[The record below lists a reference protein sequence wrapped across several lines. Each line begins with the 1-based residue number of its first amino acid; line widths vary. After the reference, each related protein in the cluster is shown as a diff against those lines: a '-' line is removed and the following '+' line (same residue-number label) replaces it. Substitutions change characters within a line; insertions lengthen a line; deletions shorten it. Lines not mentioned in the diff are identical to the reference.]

1 MGVIPREG
9 YPSGVEGTAARGHER
24 AEESQRQT
32 LVEVGLERPATE
44 GESPVDE
51 NALLSSGR
59 FPSKAGHVE
68 ARSNPGGPSPQAK
81 YSSQPDAALARIV
94 GENPIPR
101 TELTKKLWEYIKK
114 NNLQQKKFIK
124 ADEALEAVF
133 NGKKE
138 VDMFELTRLVNSH
151 IVK

>member
-1 MGVIPREG
+1 MSNE
-9 YPSGVEGTAARGHER
+9 
-24 AEESQRQT
+24 
-32 LVEVGLERPATE
+32 
-44 GESPVDE
+44 
-51 NALLSSGR
+51 
-59 FPSKAGHVE
+59 SKAKSAFMKPV
-68 ARSNPGGPSPQAK
+68 
-81 YSSQPDAALARIV
+81 QPDAALARIV

-101 TELTKKLWEYIKK
+101 TELTKKLWDYIKK

>member
-1 MGVIPREG
+1 MSNE
-9 YPSGVEGTAARGHER
+9 
-24 AEESQRQT
+24 
-32 LVEVGLERPATE
+32 
-44 GESPVDE
+44 
-51 NALLSSGR
+51 
-59 FPSKAGHVE
+59 SKAKSAFMKPV
-68 ARSNPGGPSPQAK
+68 
-81 YSSQPDAALARIV
+81 QPDAALARIV

-114 NNLQQKKFIK
+114 NNLQQKKLIK

>member
-1 MGVIPREG
+1 MK
-9 YPSGVEGTAARGHER
+9 
-24 AEESQRQT
+24 
-32 LVEVGLERPATE
+32 
-44 GESPVDE
+44 PV
-51 NALLSSGR
+51 
-59 FPSKAGHVE
+59 
-68 ARSNPGGPSPQAK
+68 
-81 YSSQPDAALARIV
+81 QPDAALARIV
-94 GENPIPR
+94 GEHPIPR

-114 NNLQQKKFIK
+114 NNLQQKKLIK

>member
-1 MGVIPREG
+1 MSNE
-9 YPSGVEGTAARGHER
+9 
-24 AEESQRQT
+24 
-32 LVEVGLERPATE
+32 
-44 GESPVDE
+44 
-51 NALLSSGR
+51 
-59 FPSKAGHVE
+59 SKAKSAFMKPV
-68 ARSNPGGPSPQAK
+68 
-81 YSSQPDAALARIV
+81 QPDAALAKIV

-101 TELTKKLWEYIKK
+101 TELTKRLWEYIKK